1 MIIKQMNI
9 KRFKLPL
16 IFAVL
21 SVVLMGLYK
30 TIFGV
35 ENTIIG
41 LIIAMASYAFL
52 RLDLTSYP
60 IYKSMIF
67 LILNLFLAISAYIS
81 AINPFVGLIIN
92 FLILFTV
99 SFIYTTEFKNVI
111 SYIFLLLYVYMWEYP
126 ISLDELPRRLVAM
139 GVGVFIII
147 GIHILF
153 NRRNFKKNSNN
164 IIIRSIRNIQKEICH
179 IINESYREKE
189 NIYIDSEL
197 RKLLMEN
204 IYIDSELRKLLILIE
219 GRNNNKFI
227 ENHKD
232 DIYFNIVLI
241 LERINSIIN
250 KVGKINNKSKYV
262 IDYLNSLNHDLE
274 NITLFLERKVEC
286 INEEKDDLNKS
297 SMINNFTDK
306 EYAFLGECTE
316 LIRLLEKNINN
327 LYEYRRKKSRK
338 RIKVKFN
345 LKELLIGNSS
355 LKMKHLRVA
364 YSLKLAIAV
373 SLIMFIVDLFK
384 IPQGRWIV
392 TSVYVVIQPYEEET
406 LTKAIK
412 RFKGTIIGVIIY
424 ISIFTFFPHIIP
436 LELLLLILMFLYFVQ
451 KDYEKKVVCT
461 ALMTLSFGLSR
472 STVGYLAFYRFLFV
486 IIGIVIALGINK
498 LIFPQSIKNS
508 IYDLKERYLELTSKL
523 LYELKSILY
532 EEEYNENTIKL
543 LLDCNLIES
552 KLMENKLI
560 AENLELKDLV
570 DKQSIILSKIRC
582 LILFINYSN
591 WGITSKHI
599 NVDKN
604 LLNVIFNKIEEELRE
619 IY

>member
-1 MIIKQMNI
+1 MTIKQMNI

-179 IINESYREKE
+179 IINESYKEK
-189 NIYIDSEL
+189 
-197 RKLLMEN
+197 EN

-250 KVGKINNKSKYV
+250 KVGKINNKSKSV
-262 IDYLNSLNHDLE
+262 IDYLNRLNHDLE
-274 NITLFLERKVEC
+274 NITLFLERKVEF
-286 INEEKDDLNKS
+286 INEEKDDLSKGFT
-297 SMINNFTDK
+297 INNWTEK
-306 EYAFLGECTE
+306 EYAFLEECTE

-327 LYEYRRKKSRK
+327 LYEYNRKKSGK

-355 LKMKHLRVA
+355 LKVKHLRVA

-373 SLIMFIVDLFK
+373 SVIMFIVDLFK

-436 LELLLLILMFLYFVQ
+436 LELLLLILMFFYFFQ
-451 KDYEKKVVCT
+451 KDYDKKVVCT
-461 ALMTLSFGLSR
+461 ALMTLSLGLSR
-472 STVGYLAFYRFLFV
+472 STVGSLAFYRFFFV
-486 IIGIVIALGINK
+486 IIGIVIALMVNK
-498 LIFPQSIKNS
+498 LIFPQSVKNS
-508 IYDLKERYLELTSKL
+508 IYDLKERYLELTNKL
-523 LYELKSILY
+523 LCELKSILY
-532 EEEYNENTIKL
+532 EDEYNENTVKL

-560 AENLELKDLV
+560 AGNLELKDLV
-570 DKQSIILSKIRC
+570 YKQSIILNKIRC
-582 LILFINYSN
+582 RILFINYSN

>member
-81 AINPFVGLIIN
+81 AINPFAGLIIN

-111 SYIFLLLYVYMWEYP
+111 SYIFLLLYVYMLEYP

-197 RKLLMEN
+197 RKLL
-204 IYIDSELRKLLILIE
+204 ILIE

-250 KVGKINNKSKYV
+250 KVGKINNKSKDI
-262 IDYLNSLNHDLE
+262 IDYLNRLNHDLE
-274 NITLFLERKVEC
+274 NITLFLERKVDC
-286 INEEKDDLNKS
+286 INEEKDDLSKPS
-297 SMINNFTDK
+297 TINNWTEK

-327 LYEYRRKKSRK
+327 LYEYNKKKSRK
-338 RIKVKFN
+338 RIKLKFN

-384 IPQGRWIV
+384 IHQGRWIV

-412 RFKGTIIGVIIY
+412 RFKWTIIGVIIY

-461 ALMTLSFGLSR
+461 ALMALSFGLSR

-508 IYDLKERYLELTSKL
+508 IYDLKERYLELTNKL

-532 EEEYNENTIKL
+532 EEKYNENTVKL

>member
-1 MIIKQMNI
+1 MTIKQMNI

-21 SVVLMGLYK
+21 SVVLMGGYK

-179 IINESYREKE
+179 IINKSYKEK
-189 NIYIDSEL
+189 
-197 RKLLMEN
+197 EN

-227 ENHKD
+227 ENNKD

-250 KVGKINNKSKYV
+250 KVG
-262 IDYLNSLNHDLE
+262 
-274 NITLFLERKVEC
+274 
-286 INEEKDDLNKS
+286 
-297 SMINNFTDK
+297 
-306 EYAFLGECTE
+306 
-316 LIRLLEKNINN
+316 
-327 LYEYRRKKSRK
+327 
-338 RIKVKFN
+338 
-345 LKELLIGNSS
+345 
-355 LKMKHLRVA
+355 
-364 YSLKLAIAV
+364 
-373 SLIMFIVDLFK
+373 
-384 IPQGRWIV
+384 
-392 TSVYVVIQPYEEET
+392 
-406 LTKAIK
+406 
-412 RFKGTIIGVIIY
+412 
-424 ISIFTFFPHIIP
+424 
-436 LELLLLILMFLYFVQ
+436 
-451 KDYEKKVVCT
+451 
-461 ALMTLSFGLSR
+461 
-472 STVGYLAFYRFLFV
+472 
-486 IIGIVIALGINK
+486 
-498 LIFPQSIKNS
+498 
-508 IYDLKERYLELTSKL
+508 
-523 LYELKSILY
+523 
-532 EEEYNENTIKL
+532 
-543 LLDCNLIES
+543 
-552 KLMENKLI
+552 
-560 AENLELKDLV
+560 
-570 DKQSIILSKIRC
+570 
-582 LILFINYSN
+582 
-591 WGITSKHI
+591 
-599 NVDKN
+599 
-604 LLNVIFNKIEEELRE
+604 
-619 IY
+619 

>member
-1 MIIKQMNI
+1 MTIKQMNI

-21 SVVLMGLYK
+21 SVVLMGEYK

-67 LILNLFLAISAYIS
+67 LILNLFLAISSYIS

-197 RKLLMEN
+197 RKLL
-204 IYIDSELRKLLILIE
+204 ILIE

-250 KVGKINNKSKYV
+250 KVGKVNSKSKDV

-286 INEEKDDLNKS
+286 INEEKDDLSKPF
-297 SMINNFTDK
+297 MINNWTEK

-461 ALMTLSFGLSR
+461 ALMTLSLGLSR
-472 STVGYLAFYRFLFV
+472 STVGSLAFYRFFFV
-486 IIGIVIALGINK
+486 IIGIVIALMVNK
-498 LIFPQSIKNS
+498 LIFPQSVKNS
-508 IYDLKERYLELTSKL
+508 IYDLKERYLELTNKL
-523 LYELKSILY
+523 LCELKSILY
-532 EEEYNENTIKL
+532 EEKYNENTIKL

-560 AENLELKDLV
+560 AENLVLKDLV

-582 LILFINYSN
+582 LVLFISYSN
-591 WGITSKHI
+591 WGISSKHI

-604 LLNVIFNKIEEELRE
+604 LLNIIFNKIDEELRE

>member
-1 MIIKQMNI
+1 MTIKQMNI

-21 SVVLMGLYK
+21 SVVLMGGYK

-153 NRRNFKKNSNN
+153 NRRNFKKNSNS

-179 IINESYREKE
+179 IINKSYMEK
-189 NIYIDSEL
+189 
-197 RKLLMEN
+197 EN

-250 KVGKINNKSKYV
+250 KVGKVNNKSKDV

-286 INEEKDDLNKS
+286 INEEKDDLNKDCT
-297 SMINNFTDK
+297 INNWTEK

-327 LYEYRRKKSRK
+327 LYEYNRKKSRK

-345 LKELLIGNSS
+345 FKELLIGNSS

-412 RFKGTIIGVIIY
+412 RFKGTIIGVILY

-532 EEEYNENTIKL
+532 EEEYNENAVKL

-591 WGITSKHI
+591 WGIMSKHV

-604 LLNVIFNKIEEELRE
+604 LLNVIFHKIEEELKE

>member
-1 MIIKQMNI
+1 MTIKQMNI

-30 TIFGV
+30 KIFGV
-35 ENTIIG
+35 ENTVIG

-179 IINESYREKE
+179 IINKSYMEK
-189 NIYIDSEL
+189 
-197 RKLLMEN
+197 EN

-250 KVGKINNKSKYV
+250 KVGKINNKSKDV

-274 NITLFLERKVEC
+274 NITLFLERKVDC
-286 INEEKDDLNKS
+286 INEEKDGLNKS
-297 SMINNFTDK
+297 STINNWTEK
-306 EYAFLGECTE
+306 EYTFLEECTE

-327 LYEYRRKKSRK
+327 LYEYNKKKSRK

-532 EEEYNENTIKL
+532 EEKYNENTIKL
-543 LLDCNLIES
+543 LLDCNLIEC

-570 DKQSIILSKIRC
+570 YKQSIILSKIRC

-591 WGITSKHI
+591 WGISSKHI

>member
-1 MIIKQMNI
+1 MTIKQMNI

-179 IINESYREKE
+179 IINKSYREK
-189 NIYIDSEL
+189 
-197 RKLLMEN
+197 EN

-250 KVGKINNKSKYV
+250 KVGKINNKSKSV

-274 NITLFLERKVEC
+274 NITLFLERKVDC
-286 INEEKDDLNKS
+286 INEEKDGLNKS
-297 SMINNFTDK
+297 STINNWTEK

-327 LYEYRRKKSRK
+327 LYEYNKKKSRK

-486 IIGIVIALGINK
+486 IIGIAIALGVNK
-498 LIFPQSIKNS
+498 IIFPQSVKNS

-532 EEEYNENTIKL
+532 EEEYNENAVKL

-591 WGITSKHI
+591 WGISSKHI

-604 LLNVIFNKIEEELRE
+604 LLNVIFNKIEE
-619 IY
+619 

>member
-81 AINPFVGLIIN
+81 AINPFAGLIIN

-111 SYIFLLLYVYMWEYP
+111 SYIFLLLYVYMLEYP

-197 RKLLMEN
+197 RKLL
-204 IYIDSELRKLLILIE
+204 ILIE

-227 ENHKD
+227 ENNKD

-250 KVGKINNKSKYV
+250 KVGKINNKSKDV

-274 NITLFLERKVEC
+274 NITLFLERKLEC

-297 SMINNFTDK
+297 SMINNWAEK
-306 EYAFLGECTE
+306 EYAFLEECTE

-327 LYEYRRKKSRK
+327 LYEYNRKKSRK

-355 LKMKHLRVA
+355 LKMKDLRVA
-364 YSLKLAIAV
+364 YSLKLAISV

-461 ALMTLSFGLSR
+461 ALMALSFGLSR

-508 IYDLKERYLELTSKL
+508 IYDLKERYLELTNKL

-532 EEEYNENTIKL
+532 EEKYNENTVKL

>member
-1 MIIKQMNI
+1 MTIKQMNI

-35 ENTIIG
+35 ENTVIG

-153 NRRNFKKNSNN
+153 NRRNFRRNSNN
-164 IIIRSIRNIQKEICH
+164 IIIKSIRNIQKEIYH
-179 IINESYREKE
+179 IINESYEEK
-189 NIYIDSEL
+189 
-197 RKLLMEN
+197 EN
-204 IYIDSELRKLLILIE
+204 IYIDSELRKLLILIK

-227 ENHKD
+227 GNNKD

-250 KVGKINNKSKYV
+250 KVGKVNSKSKSV

-274 NITLFLERKVEC
+274 NITLFLERKVEF
-286 INEEKDDLNKS
+286 INEEKYDLSKPS
-297 SMINNFTDK
+297 TINNWTEK
-306 EYAFLGECTE
+306 EYAFLEECTE

-327 LYEYRRKKSRK
+327 LYEYSRKKPRK

-412 RFKGTIIGVIIY
+412 RFKGTIIGVILY

-436 LELLLLILMFLYFVQ
+436 LELLLLILMFFYFVQ
-451 KDYEKKVVCT
+451 KDYDKKVVCT

-472 STVGYLAFYRFLFV
+472 STVGSLAFYRFLFV
-486 IIGIVIALGINK
+486 IIGIAIALGVNK
-498 LIFPQSIKNS
+498 IIFPQSVKNS
-508 IYDLKERYLELTSKL
+508 IYDLKERYLELTNKL

-532 EEEYNENTIKL
+532 EDKYNENTIKL
-543 LLDCNLIES
+543 LLDCNLIEY

-570 DKQSIILSKIRC
+570 YKQSIILSKIRC

-604 LLNVIFNKIEEELRE
+604 LLNVIFNKIEEELRG

>member
-1 MIIKQMNI
+1 MTIKQMNI

-179 IINESYREKE
+179 IINKSYKEKE

-197 RKLLMEN
+197 RKLLV
-204 IYIDSELRKLLILIE
+204 LIE

-227 ENHKD
+227 ENNKD

-250 KVGKINNKSKYV
+250 KVGKINNKSKDV

-274 NITLFLERKVEC
+274 NITLFLERKVDC

-327 LYEYRRKKSRK
+327 LYEYNRKKSRK

-355 LKMKHLRVA
+355 LKMKNLRVA

-532 EEEYNENTIKL
+532 EEKYNENIIKL

-591 WGITSKHI
+591 WGISSKHI

-604 LLNVIFNKIEEELRE
+604 LLNVIFNKIEEELQE

>member
-1 MIIKQMNI
+1 MTIKQMNI

-164 IIIRSIRNIQKEICH
+164 IIIKSIRNIQKEICH

-197 RKLLMEN
+197 RKLL
-204 IYIDSELRKLLILIE
+204 ILIE

-227 ENHKD
+227 ENNKD

-250 KVGKINNKSKYV
+250 KVGKINNKSKDV

-286 INEEKDDLNKS
+286 INEEKDDLSKGFT
-297 SMINNFTDK
+297 INNWTDK
-306 EYAFLGECTE
+306 EYAFLEECTE

-327 LYEYRRKKSRK
+327 LYEYNRKKSRK

-498 LIFPQSIKNS
+498 IIFPQSIKNS

-532 EEEYNENTIKL
+532 EEEYNENTVKL

-591 WGITSKHI
+591 WGISSKHI

-604 LLNVIFNKIEEELRE
+604 LLNVIFNKIEEELRD

>member
-1 MIIKQMNI
+1 MNI

-60 IYKSMIF
+60 IYKSIIF

-111 SYIFLLLYVYMWEYP
+111 SYIFLLLYVYMLEYP
-126 ISLDELPRRLVAM
+126 ISLDELPKRLVAM

-179 IINESYREKE
+179 IINESYRE
-189 NIYIDSEL
+189 
-197 RKLLMEN
+197 REN

-250 KVGKINNKSKYV
+250 KVGKVNNKSKDV

-297 SMINNFTDK
+297 YMINNWAEK

-327 LYEYRRKKSRK
+327 LYEYNRKKSRK
-338 RIKVKFN
+338 RIKLKFN

-355 LKMKHLRVA
+355 LKMKNLRVA

-384 IPQGRWIV
+384 IHQGRWIV

-461 ALMTLSFGLSR
+461 ALMALSFGLSR
-472 STVGYLAFYRFLFV
+472 STVGYLAFYRFFFV

-523 LYELKSILY
+523 LCELKSILY
-532 EEEYNENTIKL
+532 EEKYNENTVKL

-552 KLMENKLI
+552 KLIENKLI

-570 DKQSIILSKIRC
+570 YKQSIILSKIRC

-591 WGITSKHI
+591 WGISSKHI

>member
-81 AINPFVGLIIN
+81 AINPFAGLIIN

-111 SYIFLLLYVYMWEYP
+111 SYIFLLLYVYMLEYP

-197 RKLLMEN
+197 RKLL
-204 IYIDSELRKLLILIE
+204 ILIE

-227 ENHKD
+227 ENNKD

-250 KVGKINNKSKYV
+250 KVGKINNKSKDV

-274 NITLFLERKVEC
+274 NITLFLERKVDC
-286 INEEKDDLNKS
+286 INEEKDGLNKS
-297 SMINNFTDK
+297 STTNNWTDK
-306 EYAFLGECTE
+306 EYTFLGECTE

-327 LYEYRRKKSRK
+327 LYEYNKKKSRK
-338 RIKVKFN
+338 RIKLKFN

-472 STVGYLAFYRFLFV
+472 STVGSLAFYRFLFV

-498 LIFPQSIKNS
+498 IIFPQSIKNS
-508 IYDLKERYLELTSKL
+508 IYDLKERYLELTNKL

-532 EEEYNENTIKL
+532 EEKYNENTIKL

-599 NVDKN
+599 NLDKN

>member
-1 MIIKQMNI
+1 MTIKQMNI

-35 ENTIIG
+35 ENTVIG

-153 NRRNFKKNSNN
+153 NRRNFRRNSNN
-164 IIIRSIRNIQKEICH
+164 IIIKSIRNIQKEIFH
-179 IINESYREKE
+179 IINESYEEKE

-197 RKLLMEN
+197 RKLLV
-204 IYIDSELRKLLILIE
+204 LIKV
-219 GRNNNKFI
+219 RNNNKFI
-227 ENHKD
+227 GNNKD

-250 KVGKINNKSKYV
+250 KVGKVNSKSKDV

-286 INEEKDDLNKS
+286 INEEKDDLSKPF
-297 SMINNFTDK
+297 MINNWTEK

-327 LYEYRRKKSRK
+327 LYEYIRKKPRK

-355 LKMKHLRVA
+355 LKMKDLRVA

-384 IPQGRWIV
+384 IHQGRWIV

-472 STVGYLAFYRFLFV
+472 STVGSLAFYRFLFV
-486 IIGIVIALGINK
+486 IIGIAIALGVNK
-498 LIFPQSIKNS
+498 LIFPQSVKNS
-508 IYDLKERYLELTSKL
+508 IYDLKERYLELTNKL
-523 LYELKSILY
+523 LCELKSILY
-532 EEEYNENTIKL
+532 EEKYNENTVKL
-543 LLDCNLIES
+543 LLDCNLIEC

-570 DKQSIILSKIRC
+570 YKQSIVLSKIRC
-582 LILFINYSN
+582 LVLFISYSN
-591 WGITSKHI
+591 WGISSKHI

-604 LLNVIFNKIEEELRE
+604 LLNIIFNKIDEELRE

>member
-1 MIIKQMNI
+1 MTIKQMNI

-21 SVVLMGLYK
+21 SVVLMGGYK
-30 TIFGV
+30 TVFGV

-81 AINPFVGLIIN
+81 SINPFIGLIIN
-92 FLILFTV
+92 LLILFTV

-126 ISLDELPRRLVAM
+126 ISLDQLPRRLVAM

-164 IIIRSIRNIQKEICH
+164 IIIRSIRNIQREISH
-179 IINESYREKE
+179 IINESYMEK
-189 NIYIDSEL
+189 
-197 RKLLMEN
+197 EN
-204 IYIDSELRKLLILIE
+204 IYIDSELRKLLILIK

-227 ENHKD
+227 GNNKD

-250 KVGKINNKSKYV
+250 KVGKVNSKSEVV
-262 IDYLNSLNHDLE
+262 IEYLNNLNHDLE
-274 NITLFLERKVEC
+274 NITLFLEEKVKC
-286 INEEKDDLNKS
+286 INEEKDDLGKE
-297 SMINNFTDK
+297 SMINSLAEK
-306 EYAFLGECTE
+306 EYAFLRECTE
-316 LIRLLEKNINN
+316 LIMLLEKNINN
-327 LYEYRRKKSRK
+327 LYEYNNKKPRK

-345 LKELLIGNSS
+345 LKELVIGNSS

-451 KDYEKKVVCT
+451 KDYDKKVVCT

-472 STVGYLAFYRFLFV
+472 STVGSLAFYRFLFV
-486 IIGIVIALGINK
+486 IIGIGIALGVNK

-508 IYDLKERYLELTSKL
+508 IYDLKERYLELTNKL
-523 LYELKSILY
+523 LCELKSILY
-532 EEEYNENTIKL
+532 EEEYNENTVKL
-543 LLDCNLIES
+543 LLDCNLIET

-570 DKQSIILSKIRC
+570 YKQSIILSKIRC

-591 WGITSKHI
+591 WGISSKHI

-604 LLNVIFNKIEEELRE
+604 LLNVIFHKIEEELRE

>member
-21 SVVLMGLYK
+21 SVVLMGGYK

-153 NRRNFKKNSNN
+153 NRRNFKKNSNS

-197 RKLLMEN
+197 RKLL
-204 IYIDSELRKLLILIE
+204 ILIE

-227 ENHKD
+227 ENNKD

-250 KVGKINNKSKYV
+250 KVGKINNKSKDV

-274 NITLFLERKVEC
+274 NITLFLERKVDC

-297 SMINNFTDK
+297 STINNWAEK
-306 EYAFLGECTE
+306 EYTFLEECTE

-327 LYEYRRKKSRK
+327 LYEYNRKKSRK

-355 LKMKHLRVA
+355 LKMKNLRVA

-486 IIGIVIALGINK
+486 IIGIGIALGINK

-508 IYDLKERYLELTSKL
+508 IYDLKERYLELTNKL

-532 EEEYNENTIKL
+532 EEKYNENTVKL

-582 LILFINYSN
+582 LVLFINYSN
-591 WGITSKHI
+591 WGISSEHI

>member
-1 MIIKQMNI
+1 MTIKQMNI

-35 ENTIIG
+35 ENTVIG

-153 NRRNFKKNSNN
+153 NRRNFRRNSNN
-164 IIIRSIRNIQKEICH
+164 IIIKSIRNIQKEIYH
-179 IINESYREKE
+179 IINESYEEKE

-197 RKLLMEN
+197 RKLLV
-204 IYIDSELRKLLILIE
+204 LIN

-227 ENHKD
+227 GNNKD

-250 KVGKINNKSKYV
+250 KVGKVNSKSKDV

-286 INEEKDDLNKS
+286 INEEKDDLSKPS
-297 SMINNFTDK
+297 TINNWTEK
-306 EYAFLGECTE
+306 EYAFLEECTE

-327 LYEYRRKKSRK
+327 LYEYSRKKPRK

-436 LELLLLILMFLYFVQ
+436 LELLLLILMFFYFVQ
-451 KDYEKKVVCT
+451 KDYDKKVVCT

-472 STVGYLAFYRFLFV
+472 STVGSLAFYRFLFV
-486 IIGIVIALGINK
+486 IIGIVIALGVNK
-498 LIFPQSIKNS
+498 IIFPQSVKNS
-508 IYDLKERYLELTSKL
+508 IYDLKERYLELTNKL

-532 EEEYNENTIKL
+532 EEKYNENTIKL

-570 DKQSIILSKIRC
+570 YKQSVILSKIRC

-591 WGITSKHI
+591 WGISSEHI

>member
-1 MIIKQMNI
+1 MTIKQMNI

-21 SVVLMGLYK
+21 SVVLMGGYK

-81 AINPFVGLIIN
+81 AINPFAGLIIN

-197 RKLLMEN
+197 RKLL
-204 IYIDSELRKLLILIE
+204 ILIE

-227 ENHKD
+227 ENNKD

-250 KVGKINNKSKYV
+250 KVGKINNKSKDV

-274 NITLFLERKVEC
+274 NITLFLERKVDC

-297 SMINNFTDK
+297 STINNWTDK
-306 EYAFLGECTE
+306 EYTFLGECTE

-327 LYEYRRKKSRK
+327 LYEYRRKKPRK

-355 LKMKHLRVA
+355 LKVKDLRVA

-384 IPQGRWIV
+384 IHQGRWIV

-461 ALMTLSFGLSR
+461 ALMALSFGLSR

-486 IIGIVIALGINK
+486 IIGIAIALGVNK
-498 LIFPQSIKNS
+498 IIFPQSTKNS

-523 LYELKSILY
+523 LCELKSILY
-532 EEEYNENTIKL
+532 EEKYNENTVKL

>member
-81 AINPFVGLIIN
+81 AINPFAGLIIN

-111 SYIFLLLYVYMWEYP
+111 SYIFLLLYVYMLEYP

-197 RKLLMEN
+197 RKLL
-204 IYIDSELRKLLILIE
+204 ILIE

-250 KVGKINNKSKYV
+250 KVGKVNSKSKDV

-297 SMINNFTDK
+297 STINNWTDK

-327 LYEYRRKKSRK
+327 LYEYNRKKSRK

-508 IYDLKERYLELTSKL
+508 IYDLKERYLELTNKL

-532 EEEYNENTIKL
+532 EEKYNENTIKL
-543 LLDCNLIES
+543 LLDCNLIEC

-570 DKQSIILSKIRC
+570 YKQSIILSKIRC

-591 WGITSKHI
+591 WGISSKHI

>member
-81 AINPFVGLIIN
+81 AINPFAGLIIN

-111 SYIFLLLYVYMWEYP
+111 SYIFLLLYVYMLEYP

-153 NRRNFKKNSNN
+153 NRRNFKKNSNS
-164 IIIRSIRNIQKEICH
+164 IIIRSIRNIQKEIFH
-179 IINESYREKE
+179 IINESYRE
-189 NIYIDSEL
+189 
-197 RKLLMEN
+197 REN

-232 DIYFNIVLI
+232 NIYFNIVLI

-250 KVGKINNKSKYV
+250 KVGKFNNKSKDV

-286 INEEKDDLNKS
+286 INEEKADLSKDS
-297 SMINNFTDK
+297 TINNLTDK
-306 EYAFLGECTE
+306 EYTFLGECTE

-355 LKMKHLRVA
+355 LKVKDLRVA

-384 IPQGRWIV
+384 IHQGRWIV

-436 LELLLLILMFLYFVQ
+436 LELLLLILMFLYFIQ

-486 IIGIVIALGINK
+486 IIGIVIALGVNK
-498 LIFPQSIKNS
+498 IIFPQSIKNS

-570 DKQSIILSKIRC
+570 YKQSIILSKIRC

-591 WGITSKHI
+591 WGISSKHI

>member
-1 MIIKQMNI
+1 MTIKQMNI

-35 ENTIIG
+35 ENTVIG

-81 AINPFVGLIIN
+81 AINSFVGLIIN

-139 GVGVFIII
+139 GVGAFIII

-153 NRRNFKKNSNN
+153 NRRNFRRNSNN

-179 IINESYREKE
+179 IINESYREK
-189 NIYIDSEL
+189 
-197 RKLLMEN
+197 EN

-250 KVGKINNKSKYV
+250 KVGKVNNKSKDI

-274 NITLFLERKVEC
+274 NITLFLERKVEF
-286 INEEKDDLNKS
+286 INEEKDDLSKPS
-297 SMINNFTDK
+297 TINNFTEK
-306 EYAFLGECTE
+306 EYAFLEECTE

-327 LYEYRRKKSRK
+327 LYEYSRKKPRK

-436 LELLLLILMFLYFVQ
+436 LELLLLILMFFYFVQ
-451 KDYEKKVVCT
+451 KDYDKKVVCT

-472 STVGYLAFYRFLFV
+472 STVGSLAFYRFLFV
-486 IIGIVIALGINK
+486 IIGIAIALGVNK
-498 LIFPQSIKNS
+498 IIFPQSVKNS
-508 IYDLKERYLELTSKL
+508 IYDLKERYLELTNKL

-532 EEEYNENTIKL
+532 EEKYNENTVKL

-570 DKQSIILSKIRC
+570 YKQSIILSKIRC
-582 LILFINYSN
+582 LVLFINYSN
-591 WGITSKHI
+591 WGISSKHI

>member
-1 MIIKQMNI
+1 MTIKQMNI

-35 ENTIIG
+35 ENTVIG

-81 AINPFVGLIIN
+81 AINSFVGLIIN

-153 NRRNFKKNSNN
+153 NRRNFRRNSNN
-164 IIIRSIRNIQKEICH
+164 IIIKSIRNIQKEIYH
-179 IINESYREKE
+179 IINESYEEK
-189 NIYIDSEL
+189 
-197 RKLLMEN
+197 EN
-204 IYIDSELRKLLILIE
+204 IYIDSELRKLLILIK

-227 ENHKD
+227 GNNKD

-250 KVGKINNKSKYV
+250 KVGKVNSKSKSV

-274 NITLFLERKVEC
+274 NITLFLERKVEF
-286 INEEKDDLNKS
+286 INEEKYDLSKPS
-297 SMINNFTDK
+297 TINNWTEK
-306 EYAFLGECTE
+306 EYAFLEECTE

-327 LYEYRRKKSRK
+327 LYEYSRKKPRK

-412 RFKGTIIGVIIY
+412 RFKGTIIGVILY

-436 LELLLLILMFLYFVQ
+436 LELLLLILMFFYFVQ
-451 KDYEKKVVCT
+451 KDYDKKVVCT

-472 STVGYLAFYRFLFV
+472 STVGSLAFYRFLFV
-486 IIGIVIALGINK
+486 IIGIAIALGVNK
-498 LIFPQSIKNS
+498 IIFPQSVKNS
-508 IYDLKERYLELTSKL
+508 IYDLKERYLELTNKL

-532 EEEYNENTIKL
+532 EDKYNENTIKL

-570 DKQSIILSKIRC
+570 YKQSIILSKIRC

-604 LLNVIFNKIEEELRE
+604 LLNVIFNKIEEELRG

>member
-1 MIIKQMNI
+1 MTIKQINI

-35 ENTIIG
+35 ENTVIG

-179 IINESYREKE
+179 IINESYRERE

-197 RKLLMEN
+197 RKLLV
-204 IYIDSELRKLLILIE
+204 LIE

-262 IDYLNSLNHDLE
+262 IDYLNRLNHDLE
-274 NITLFLERKVEC
+274 NITLFLERKVYC
-286 INEEKDDLNKS
+286 INEEKDGLNKP

-306 EYAFLGECTE
+306 EYTFLGECTE

-355 LKMKHLRVA
+355 LKVKDLRVA

-384 IPQGRWIV
+384 IHQGRWIV

-461 ALMTLSFGLSR
+461 ALMTLSLGLSR
-472 STVGYLAFYRFLFV
+472 STVGSLAFYRFFFV
-486 IIGIVIALGINK
+486 IIGIVIALMVNK
-498 LIFPQSIKNS
+498 LIFPQSVKNS
-508 IYDLKERYLELTSKL
+508 IYDLKERYLELTNKL
-523 LYELKSILY
+523 LCELKSILY
-532 EEEYNENTIKL
+532 EEKYNENTVKL

-570 DKQSIILSKIRC
+570 YKQSIILSKIRC

-591 WGITSKHI
+591 WGISSKHI

-604 LLNVIFNKIEEELRE
+604 LLNVIFNKIEEELME

>member
-1 MIIKQMNI
+1 MTIKQMNI

-197 RKLLMEN
+197 RKLL
-204 IYIDSELRKLLILIE
+204 ILIE

-250 KVGKINNKSKYV
+250 KVGKVNNKSKDV

-274 NITLFLERKVEC
+274 NITLFLERKVDC
-286 INEEKDDLNKS
+286 INEEKANLNKS
-297 SMINNFTDK
+297 SMINNFTEK
-306 EYAFLGECTE
+306 EYDFLEECTE

-327 LYEYRRKKSRK
+327 LYEYNRKKSRK

-345 LKELLIGNSS
+345 FKELLIGNSS

-424 ISIFTFFPHIIP
+424 ISIFTFFVHIIP

-472 STVGYLAFYRFLFV
+472 STVGSLAFYRFLFV
-486 IIGIVIALGINK
+486 IIGIGIALGVNK

-508 IYDLKERYLELTSKL
+508 IYDLKERYLELTNKL
-523 LYELKSILY
+523 LCELKSILY
-532 EEEYNENTIKL
+532 EEEYNENTVKL

-570 DKQSIILSKIRC
+570 YKQSIILSKIRC

>member
-1 MIIKQMNI
+1 MTIKQMNI

-35 ENTIIG
+35 ENTVIG

-139 GVGVFIII
+139 GVGVFLII

-153 NRRNFKKNSNN
+153 NRRNFRRNSNN
-164 IIIRSIRNIQKEICH
+164 IIIKSIRNIQKEIYH
-179 IINESYREKE
+179 IINESYEEKE

-197 RKLLMEN
+197 RKLLV
-204 IYIDSELRKLLILIE
+204 LIK

-227 ENHKD
+227 GNNKD

-250 KVGKINNKSKYV
+250 KVGKFNSKSKDV

-286 INEEKDDLNKS
+286 INEEKDDLSKPS
-297 SMINNFTDK
+297 TINNWTEK
-306 EYAFLGECTE
+306 EYAFLEECTE

-327 LYEYRRKKSRK
+327 LYEYSRKKPRK

-412 RFKGTIIGVIIY
+412 RFKGTIIGVILY

-436 LELLLLILMFLYFVQ
+436 LELLLLILMFFYFVQ
-451 KDYEKKVVCT
+451 KDYDKKVVCT
-461 ALMTLSFGLSR
+461 ALMTLSFGLCR

-486 IIGIVIALGINK
+486 IIGIAIALGVNK
-498 LIFPQSIKNS
+498 IIFPQSVKNS

-570 DKQSIILSKIRC
+570 YKQSIILSKIRC
-582 LILFINYSN
+582 LVLFINYSN
-591 WGITSKHI
+591 WGISSEHI

>member
-1 MIIKQMNI
+1 MTIKQMNI
-9 KRFKLPL
+9 KRVKLPL

-153 NRRNFKKNSNN
+153 NRRNFKKNSNS

-179 IINESYREKE
+179 IINKSYMEK
-189 NIYIDSEL
+189 
-197 RKLLMEN
+197 EN

-227 ENHKD
+227 ENNKD

-250 KVGKINNKSKYV
+250 KVGKINNKSKDV

-286 INEEKDDLNKS
+286 INEEKDDLSKS
-297 SMINNFTDK
+297 FMINNWTDK
-306 EYAFLGECTE
+306 EYAFLEECTE

-327 LYEYRRKKSRK
+327 LYEYNRKKSRK

-436 LELLLLILMFLYFVQ
+436 LELLLLILMFLYFIQ

-486 IIGIVIALGINK
+486 IIGIVIALGVNK
-498 LIFPQSIKNS
+498 IIFPQSIKNS

-523 LYELKSILY
+523 LCELKSILY
-532 EEEYNENTIKL
+532 EEKYNENTVKL

-552 KLMENKLI
+552 KLIENKLI
-560 AENLELKDLV
+560 AENLEIKDLV

>member
-1 MIIKQMNI
+1 MTIKQMNI

-179 IINESYREKE
+179 IINESYRE
-189 NIYIDSEL
+189 
-197 RKLLMEN
+197 REN

-250 KVGKINNKSKYV
+250 KVGKINNKSKDI

-274 NITLFLERKVEC
+274 NITLFLERKVDC

-297 SMINNFTDK
+297 STINNWTDK
-306 EYAFLGECTE
+306 EYTFLGECTE

-327 LYEYRRKKSRK
+327 LYEYRRKKPRK

-355 LKMKHLRVA
+355 LKVKDLRVA

-384 IPQGRWIV
+384 IHQGRWIV

-461 ALMTLSFGLSR
+461 ALMALSFGLSR

-486 IIGIVIALGINK
+486 IIGIAIALGVNK
-498 LIFPQSIKNS
+498 IIFPQSTKNS

-532 EEEYNENTIKL
+532 EEKYNENTIKL

-560 AENLELKDLV
+560 AENLVLKDLV

-582 LILFINYSN
+582 LVLFINYSN
-591 WGITSKHI
+591 WGISSKHI

>member
-81 AINPFVGLIIN
+81 AINPFAGLIIN

-111 SYIFLLLYVYMWEYP
+111 SYIFLLLYVYMLEYP

-197 RKLLMEN
+197 RKLL
-204 IYIDSELRKLLILIE
+204 ILIE

-250 KVGKINNKSKYV
+250 KVGKVNSKSKDV

-286 INEEKDDLNKS
+286 INEEKDDLSKPS
-297 SMINNFTDK
+297 TINNWTEK

-327 LYEYRRKKSRK
+327 LYEYNKKKSRK

-384 IPQGRWIV
+384 IHQGRWIV

-461 ALMTLSFGLSR
+461 ALMALSFGLSR

-508 IYDLKERYLELTSKL
+508 IYDLKERYLELTNKL

-532 EEEYNENTIKL
+532 EEKYNENTVKL

>member
-1 MIIKQMNI
+1 MNI

-21 SVVLMGLYK
+21 SVVLMGGYK

-197 RKLLMEN
+197 RKLL
-204 IYIDSELRKLLILIE
+204 ILIE

-227 ENHKD
+227 ENNKD

-250 KVGKINNKSKYV
+250 KVGKINNKSKDV

-274 NITLFLERKVEC
+274 NITLFLERKVDC

-297 SMINNFTDK
+297 STINNWTDK
-306 EYAFLGECTE
+306 EYTFLGECTE

-327 LYEYRRKKSRK
+327 LYEYRRKKPRK

-355 LKMKHLRVA
+355 LKVKDLRVA

-384 IPQGRWIV
+384 IHQGRWIV

-461 ALMTLSFGLSR
+461 ALMALSFGLSR

-523 LYELKSILY
+523 LCELKSILY
-532 EEEYNENTIKL
+532 EEKYNENTVKL

-552 KLMENKLI
+552 KLIENKLI

-570 DKQSIILSKIRC
+570 YKQSIILSKIRC

-591 WGITSKHI
+591 WGISSKHI

>member
-1 MIIKQMNI
+1 MTIKQMNI

-21 SVVLMGLYK
+21 SVVLMGGYK

-52 RLDLTSYP
+52 RIDLTSYP
-60 IYKSMIF
+60 IYKSIIF

-197 RKLLMEN
+197 RKLL
-204 IYIDSELRKLLILIE
+204 ILIE

-250 KVGKINNKSKYV
+250 KVGKINNKSKDV

-274 NITLFLERKVEC
+274 NITLFLERKVDC
-286 INEEKDDLNKS
+286 INEEKDDLNKDS
-297 SMINNFTDK
+297 TINNWTEK

-327 LYEYRRKKSRK
+327 LYEYNRKKSRK

-461 ALMTLSFGLSR
+461 ALMALSFGLSR

-498 LIFPQSIKNS
+498 IIFPQSIKNS

-523 LYELKSILY
+523 LCELKSILY
-532 EEEYNENTIKL
+532 EEKYNENTIKL
-543 LLDCNLIES
+543 LLDCNFIES

-570 DKQSIILSKIRC
+570 YKQSIILSKIRC
-582 LILFINYSN
+582 LILFISYSN
-591 WGITSKHI
+591 WGISSKHI

>member
-21 SVVLMGLYK
+21 SVVLMGGYK
-30 TIFGV
+30 KIFGV

-81 AINPFVGLIIN
+81 AINPFLGLIIN

-111 SYIFLLLYVYMWEYP
+111 SYIFLLLYVYMWEYH

-197 RKLLMEN
+197 RKLL
-204 IYIDSELRKLLILIE
+204 ILIE

-250 KVGKINNKSKYV
+250 KVGKINNKSKDV

-274 NITLFLERKVEC
+274 NITLFLERKLEC

-297 SMINNFTDK
+297 STINNWAEK

-327 LYEYRRKKSRK
+327 LYEYNRKKSRK

-451 KDYEKKVVCT
+451 KDYDKKVVCT

-486 IIGIVIALGINK
+486 IIGIAIALGVNK
-498 LIFPQSIKNS
+498 IIFPQSVKNS

-532 EEEYNENTIKL
+532 EEEYNENTVKL

>member
-1 MIIKQMNI
+1 MTIKQMNI

-21 SVVLMGLYK
+21 SVVLMGVYK

-197 RKLLMEN
+197 RKLL
-204 IYIDSELRKLLILIE
+204 ILIE

-250 KVGKINNKSKYV
+250 KVGKINNKSKDV

-274 NITLFLERKVEC
+274 NITLFLERKVDC

-297 SMINNFTDK
+297 SMINNFTEK
-306 EYAFLGECTE
+306 EYAFLEECTE

-327 LYEYRRKKSRK
+327 LYEYNRKKSRK

-345 LKELLIGNSS
+345 LKEILIGNSS
-355 LKMKHLRVA
+355 LKVKHLRVA

-451 KDYEKKVVCT
+451 KDYDKKVVCT

-486 IIGIVIALGINK
+486 IIGIGIALGINK

-532 EEEYNENTIKL
+532 EEKYNENTIKL

-599 NVDKN
+599 NVDKK
-604 LLNVIFNKIEEELRE
+604 LLNVIFNKIEEELKE

>member
-1 MIIKQMNI
+1 MTIKQINI

-35 ENTIIG
+35 ENTVIG

-153 NRRNFKKNSNN
+153 NRRNFRRNSNN
-164 IIIRSIRNIQKEICH
+164 IIIKSIRNIQKEIFH
-179 IINESYREKE
+179 IINESYEEKE

-197 RKLLMEN
+197 RKLLV
-204 IYIDSELRKLLILIE
+204 LIKV
-219 GRNNNKFI
+219 RNNNKFI
-227 ENHKD
+227 GNNKD

-250 KVGKINNKSKYV
+250 KVGKVNSKSKDV

-286 INEEKDDLNKS
+286 INEEKDDLSKPF
-297 SMINNFTDK
+297 MINNWTEK

-327 LYEYRRKKSRK
+327 LYEYIRKKPRK

-355 LKMKHLRVA
+355 LKMKDLRVA

-384 IPQGRWIV
+384 IHQGRWIV

-461 ALMTLSFGLSR
+461 ALMTLSLGLSR
-472 STVGYLAFYRFLFV
+472 STVGSLAFYRFFFV
-486 IIGIVIALGINK
+486 IIGIVIALMVNK
-498 LIFPQSIKNS
+498 LIFPQSVKNS
-508 IYDLKERYLELTSKL
+508 IYDLKERYLELTNKL
-523 LYELKSILY
+523 LCELKSILY
-532 EEEYNENTIKL
+532 EEKYNENTVKL
-543 LLDCNLIES
+543 LLDCNLIEC

-570 DKQSIILSKIRC
+570 YKQSIVLSKIRC
-582 LILFINYSN
+582 LVLFISYSN
-591 WGITSKHI
+591 WGISSKHI

-604 LLNVIFNKIEEELRE
+604 LLNIIFNKIDEELRE

>member
-81 AINPFVGLIIN
+81 AINPFAGLIIN

-153 NRRNFKKNSNN
+153 NRRNFKKNSNS

-179 IINESYREKE
+179 IINKSYMEK
-189 NIYIDSEL
+189 
-197 RKLLMEN
+197 EN

-227 ENHKD
+227 ENNKD

-250 KVGKINNKSKYV
+250 KVGKINNKSKDV

-274 NITLFLERKVEC
+274 NITLFLERKVDC
-286 INEEKDDLNKS
+286 INEEKDGLNKS
-297 SMINNFTDK
+297 STTNNWTDK
-306 EYAFLGECTE
+306 EYTFLGECTE

-355 LKMKHLRVA
+355 LKVKDLRVA

-461 ALMTLSFGLSR
+461 ALMALSFGLSR

-508 IYDLKERYLELTSKL
+508 IYDLKERYLELTNKL

-532 EEEYNENTIKL
+532 EEKYNENTVKL

-560 AENLELKDLV
+560 AENLVLKDLV

-582 LILFINYSN
+582 LVLFISYSN
-591 WGITSKHI
+591 WGISSKHI

-604 LLNVIFNKIEEELRE
+604 LLNIIFNKIDEELRE

>member
-1 MIIKQMNI
+1 MNI

-21 SVVLMGLYK
+21 SVVLMGGYK

-197 RKLLMEN
+197 RKLL
-204 IYIDSELRKLLILIE
+204 ILIE

-227 ENHKD
+227 ENNKD

-250 KVGKINNKSKYV
+250 KVGKINNKSKDV

-274 NITLFLERKVEC
+274 NITLFLERKVDC

-297 SMINNFTDK
+297 STINNWTDK
-306 EYAFLGECTE
+306 EYTFLGECTE

-327 LYEYRRKKSRK
+327 LYEYRRKKPRK

-355 LKMKHLRVA
+355 LKVKDLRVA

-384 IPQGRWIV
+384 IHQGRWIV

-461 ALMTLSFGLSR
+461 ALMALSFGLSR

-486 IIGIVIALGINK
+486 IIGIAIALGVNK
-498 LIFPQSIKNS
+498 IIFPQSTKNS

-523 LYELKSILY
+523 LCELKSILY
-532 EEEYNENTIKL
+532 EEKYNENTVKL

>member
-1 MIIKQMNI
+1 MTIKQMNI

-21 SVVLMGLYK
+21 SVVLMRLYK

-35 ENTIIG
+35 ENTVIG

-164 IIIRSIRNIQKEICH
+164 IIIKSIRNIQKEIYH
-179 IINESYREKE
+179 IINESYEEKE

-197 RKLLMEN
+197 RKLLV
-204 IYIDSELRKLLILIE
+204 LIK

-227 ENHKD
+227 GNNKD

-250 KVGKINNKSKYV
+250 KVGKVNSKSKDV

-286 INEEKDDLNKS
+286 INEEKDDLSKPS
-297 SMINNFTDK
+297 TINNWTEK

-327 LYEYRRKKSRK
+327 LYEYSRKKPRK

-436 LELLLLILMFLYFVQ
+436 LELLLLILMFFYFVQ
-451 KDYEKKVVCT
+451 KDYDKKVVCT
-461 ALMTLSFGLSR
+461 ALMTLSFGLCR
-472 STVGYLAFYRFLFV
+472 STVGSLAFYRFLFV
-486 IIGIVIALGINK
+486 IIGIAIALGVNK
-498 LIFPQSIKNS
+498 IIFPQSIKNS
-508 IYDLKERYLELTSKL
+508 IYDLKERYLELTNKL

-532 EEEYNENTIKL
+532 EEKYNENTIKL

-570 DKQSIILSKIRC
+570 YKQSVILSKIRC

>member
-1 MIIKQMNI
+1 MTIKQMNI

-60 IYKSMIF
+60 IYKSIIF

-111 SYIFLLLYVYMWEYP
+111 SYIFLLLYVYMLEYP

-179 IINESYREKE
+179 IINESYRE
-189 NIYIDSEL
+189 
-197 RKLLMEN
+197 REN

-250 KVGKINNKSKYV
+250 KVGKVNNKSKDV

-297 SMINNFTDK
+297 YMINNWAEK

-327 LYEYRRKKSRK
+327 LYEYNRKKSRK
-338 RIKVKFN
+338 RIKLKFN

-355 LKMKHLRVA
+355 LKMKNLRVA

-384 IPQGRWIV
+384 IHQGRWIV

-461 ALMTLSFGLSR
+461 ALMALSFGLSR
-472 STVGYLAFYRFLFV
+472 STVGYLAFYRFFFV

-523 LYELKSILY
+523 LCELKSILY
-532 EEEYNENTIKL
+532 EEKYNENTVKL

-552 KLMENKLI
+552 KLIENKLI

-570 DKQSIILSKIRC
+570 YKQSIILSKIRC

-591 WGITSKHI
+591 WGISSKHI

>member
-1 MIIKQMNI
+1 MTIKQMNI

-21 SVVLMGLYK
+21 SVVLMGGYK
-30 TIFGV
+30 TVFGV

-81 AINPFVGLIIN
+81 SINPFIGLIIN

-164 IIIRSIRNIQKEICH
+164 IIIRAIRNIQREISH
-179 IINESYREKE
+179 IINESYMEK
-189 NIYIDSEL
+189 
-197 RKLLMEN
+197 EN
-204 IYIDSELRKLLILIE
+204 IYIDSELRKLLILIK

-227 ENHKD
+227 GNNKD

-250 KVGKINNKSKYV
+250 KVGKVNSKSEVV
-262 IDYLNSLNHDLE
+262 IEYLNSLNHDLE
-274 NITLFLERKVEC
+274 NITLFLEEKEEC
-286 INEEKDDLNKS
+286 INEEKDDLGKE
-297 SMINNFTDK
+297 SMINSLAEK
-306 EYAFLGECTE
+306 EYAFLEECTE
-316 LIRLLEKNINN
+316 LKMLLEKNINN
-327 LYEYRRKKSRK
+327 LYEYNKKKPRK

-451 KDYEKKVVCT
+451 KDYDKKVVCT

-472 STVGYLAFYRFLFV
+472 STVGSLAFYRFLFV
-486 IIGIVIALGINK
+486 IIGIGIALGVNK

-508 IYDLKERYLELTSKL
+508 IYDLKERYLELTNKL
-523 LYELKSILY
+523 LCELKSILY
-532 EEEYNENTIKL
+532 EEEYNENTVKL

-570 DKQSIILSKIRC
+570 YKQSIILSKIRC

-591 WGITSKHI
+591 WGISSKHI

-604 LLNVIFNKIEEELRE
+604 LLNVIFHKIEEELRE

>member
-1 MIIKQMNI
+1 MTIKQMNI

-21 SVVLMGLYK
+21 SVVLMGVYK

-179 IINESYREKE
+179 IINKSYREK
-189 NIYIDSEL
+189 
-197 RKLLMEN
+197 EN

-250 KVGKINNKSKYV
+250 KVGKINNKSKDV

-274 NITLFLERKVEC
+274 NITLFLERKVDC

-297 SMINNFTDK
+297 STINNWAEK
-306 EYAFLGECTE
+306 EYTFLEECTE

-327 LYEYRRKKSRK
+327 LYEYNRKKSRK

-355 LKMKHLRVA
+355 LKMKNLRVA

-451 KDYEKKVVCT
+451 KDYDKKVVCT

-486 IIGIVIALGINK
+486 IIGIAIALGVNK
-498 LIFPQSIKNS
+498 IIFPQSVKNS

-582 LILFINYSN
+582 LVLFINYSN
-591 WGITSKHI
+591 WGISSKHI